1 MSKVNLWSENSRG
14 FKGILRTLAWS
25 AGFCF
30 KVSPILYSLK
40 FIYQLAAVLLP
51 VAIAYFSSQ
60 IIGELVNLIS
70 INSGEITPI
79 LIQWIILTIVATALR
94 GINNHFGTYLTV
106 RFNYLYNLKA
116 FGGYL
121 QRIVDLDAQYHENPS
136 FKTLQGRAY
145 DVLSWRVMAIA
156 NRLQGLISSLISLG
170 LISYI
175 FFQINPL
182 FLVLIIVPVLLN
194 FYINNKYGKETY
206 YIWEYGGEDAKHINN
221 AFSAFNDK
229 SVIHEAKIYGFGKYI
244 VKIFTDFTKKFMR
257 KNIREANI
265 RYSFLSFAKLGE
277 VAGFGFIQY
286 WLIKQVLAKAISVQG
301 YSFYLQNVYLVAENL
316 NSIQTDI
323 VELIEFSRYV
333 ENLRIFFSLPEKIKK
348 PIKIPQEFPKIEFR
362 NVSFKY
368 PGSRNMVLENVSFVI
383 NPGEHVALVGENGAG
398 KTTIIKLLAR
408 FYDVTS
414 GEILINDVNIKKIDL
429 ESYYKLWGIL
439 FQEFAKYWLSV
450 RENIGLGS
458 VEDIKD
464 KKLVKQAAKKAG
476 ADKMIDKLPMK
487 YENPLST
494 NMKRGTDLSGGQ
506 WQKIGI
512 ARGLFSDPQLIV
524 LDEPTSAL
532 DALAEDEVFEEIAK
546 ISSDTTMIIVSHRFS
561 TVRNTDKILVLKS
574 GKISEQGTHQK
585 LMKNEKL
592 YYKMFT
598 SQAKG
603 YK

>member
-1 MSKVNLWSENSRG
+1 
-14 FKGILRTLAWS
+14 
-25 AGFCF
+25 
-30 KVSPILYSLK
+30 
-40 FIYQLAAVLLP
+40 
-51 VAIAYFSSQ
+51 
-60 IIGELVNLIS
+60 
-70 INSGEITPI
+70 
-79 LIQWIILTIVATALR
+79 
-94 GINNHFGTYLTV
+94 
-106 RFNYLYNLKA
+106 
-116 FGGYL
+116 
-121 QRIVDLDAQYHENPS
+121 
-136 FKTLQGRAY
+136 
-145 DVLSWRVMAIA
+145 
-156 NRLQGLISSLISLG
+156 
-170 LISYI
+170 
-175 FFQINPL
+175 
-182 FLVLIIVPVLLN
+182 
-194 FYINNKYGKETY
+194 
-206 YIWEYGGEDAKHINN
+206 
-221 AFSAFNDK
+221 
-229 SVIHEAKIYGFGKYI
+229 
-244 VKIFTDFTKKFMR
+244 MR

-348 PIKIPQEFPKIEFR
+348 PKKPIKIPQEFPKIEFR

-368 PGSRNMVLENVSFVI
+368 PGSRNMVFENVSFVI